1 MKIVLWLTREHPP
14 TALSRSAAEW
24 IGIILADLFF
34 TRTVP
39 SHDQQ
44 SCTSLSLFMFLAR
57 KSRLDLNLVK
67 SSFIKTLSS
76 LD

>member
-1 MKIVLWLTREHPP
+1 MKIVLWLTREHHP

-44 SCTSLSLFMFLAR
+44 SCISLSLFMFLAR
-57 KSRLDLNLVK
+57 
-67 SSFIKTLSS
+67 
-76 LD
+76 